1 MTNSFGH
8 PLNSS
13 FPISPVQ
20 RCSISG
26 SLNECMELSGWRY
39 LIDKEV
45 AAGSVKFG
53 SFKVLNGEEWLAT
66 FENSLQTNKP
76 EWWDAELKRQRQEN
90 LVLIRYP
97 KQKIVLVLPRD
108 KAVKYQ

>member
-13 FPISPVQ
+13 FPISPVR

-26 SLNECMELSGWRY
+26 LLNQCMELSGWRY

-45 AAGSVKFG
+45 AAGGVKFG
-53 SFKVLNGEEWLAT
+53 NSKVLNGEEWLTA
-66 FENSLQTNKP
+66 FEYALQTNTP
-76 EWWDAELKRQRQEN
+76 EW
-90 LVLIRYP
+90 
-97 KQKIVLVLPRD
+97 
-108 KAVKYQ
+108 